1 MDNPLIDII
10 VTVWNRPIETRNCL
24 VNLINHSPAA
34 RFILVDN
41 GSDRETERLLEEF
54 AEILDQRAVL
64 LHNNVNQGY
73 VRAVNK
79 GLAHAEAP
87 YVAIV
92 SNTSTVTG
100 CCLESLIGLC
110 RERNEA
116 GIIVPRLFNGI
127 AGKPVKSG
135 RAAAKPIETDYGS
148 LALMLLK
155 KQLYDIIGGFAEE
168 MDGGLWCLKDFS
180 RRAYRA
186 GFFTFRVE
194 EAMACY
200 LEEIRFGSVERR
212 EMAVQRSIIRYR
224 ERWGND
230 GSFLI
235 HMPKDVDP
243 DTLRLKLEVIRQGAR
258 QGHLFTILT
267 HARLYRELT
276 RTGFDRLHEN
286 IRFVRLPLMFETR
299 AISKALANINA
310 TMPDA
315 RAVTGIDGIPFP
327 AGMESI
333 PFAELE
339 RMIVTAQAELY
350 GG

>member
-10 VTVWNRPIETRNCL
+10 VTVWNRSIETRNCL
-24 VNLINHSPAA
+24 VNLINHSPDA

-64 LHNNVNQGY
+64 LRNNVNQGY
-73 VRAVNK
+73 LRAVNK

-92 SNTSTVTG
+92 SNTSTVTDG
-100 CCLESLIGLC
+100 CLESLISFA

-116 GIIVPRLFNGI
+116 GIIVPRLFDGA
-127 AGKPVKSG
+127 AGKPAKSG
-135 RAAAKPIETDYGS
+135 RAPAKPIETDHGS
-148 LALMLLK
+148 LAVMLLK
-155 KQLYDIIGGFAEE
+155 KQLYDIIGGLDEE

-186 GFFTFRVE
+186 GYFTFRVE
-194 EAMACY
+194 EGIACY

-212 EMAVQRSIIRYR
+212 EIAVQGSITRYR

-230 GSFLI
+230 GSFLLHI
-235 HMPKDVDP
+235 PKDVD
-243 DTLRLKLEVIRQGAR
+243 TGILRQKLEIIRQGAR
-258 QGHLFTILT
+258 QGDLFTVLT
-267 HARLYRELT
+267 HARLYRKLK
-276 RTGFDRLHEN
+276 RAGFDRLHEN
-286 IRFVRLPLMFETR
+286 IRFVRLPLIFETR
-299 AISKALANINA
+299 AINKTLACMNA

-315 RAVTGIDGIPFP
+315 RAVTGIDGMPFP

-339 RMIVTAQAELY
+339 RMIATAQTECY

>member
-10 VTVWNRPIETRNCL
+10 VSVWNRPTETRNCL

-64 LHNNVNQGY
+64 LRNNVNQGY

-79 GLAHAEAP
+79 GLAHAMAP

-92 SNTSTVTG
+92 SNTSTVTD
-100 CCLESLIGLC
+100 CWLESLIRFG

-116 GIIVPRLFNGI
+116 GIIVPRLFNGP
-127 AGKPVKSG
+127 AGKPVKG
-135 RAAAKPIETDYGS
+135 RGAVAKPIETDHGS
-148 LALMLLK
+148 LAVMLLK
-155 KQLYDIIGGFAEE
+155 KQLYDIIGGLDEE

-186 GFFTFRVE
+186 GFFTFRVAE
-194 EAMACY
+194 GMACY
-200 LEEIRFGSVERR
+200 LEEIRFGSAQRR
-212 EMAVQRSIIRYR
+212 EIAVQRSITRYR
-224 ERWGND
+224 ERWGDD
-230 GSFLI
+230 GSFLL

-243 DTLRLKLEVIRQGAR
+243 GILRQKLEIIRQGAR
-258 QGHLFTILT
+258 QGHLFTTLT
-267 HARLYRELT
+267 HARLYRELK
-276 RTGFDRLHEN
+276 RAGFDCLHEN
-286 IRFVRLPLMFETR
+286 IRFVQLPLMFETR
-299 AISKALANINA
+299 AISRALACMKA

-339 RMIVTAQAELY
+339 QLIVTGQAELF